1 VEHCAKSTE
10 VWRMKSLLIAVGL
23 AALAATGASAQSPNP
38 AAPST
43 KFVTLGTNGGPLSN
57 PVRSEPANAILIGRD
72 VYLVDVGDGACQQLA
87 KAGIQLAQVH
97 AVFISHLHFDHIGGL
112 SALIGLR
119 NQLGIP
125 GVLSIY
131 GPPGTKALVEGLV
144 AATVPSAEAAYGF
157 QGKPFADPASTVN
170 VIEMVDG
177 STAQAGP
184 IKVTARQNSHY
195 SFVPGSD
202 LDRRFK
208 SLSFRFDAPGRSI
221 AYTGDTGPST
231 ALEELASGADLLVS
245 EMIDLERILTPAQRS
260 GLAANTSGQDMP
272 RHLREHHITPDQV
285 GEIAA
290 RAKVH
295 SLVIT
300 HLVAPGATAAELMG
314 YHASIAQHYSGP
326 VMIANDLDVF

>member
-1 VEHCAKSTE
+1 
-10 VWRMKSLLIAVGL
+10 MKALLIGVGL
-23 AALAATGASAQSPNP
+23 AALAATAVSAQSPTP
-38 AAPST
+38 AAAAP
-43 KFVTLGTNGGPLSN
+43 KFVTLGTNGGPVSN
-57 PVRSEPANAILIGRD
+57 PLRAEPANAILIGRD

-87 KAGIQLAQVH
+87 KAGIQLAQVK

-119 NQLGIP
+119 NQLGVP

-131 GPPGTKALVEGLV
+131 GPPGTKALVEGLA
-144 AATVPSAEAAYGF
+144 AATVPSAQAAYGF
-157 QGKPFADPASTVN
+157 QDKPFADPASTLK

-184 IKVTARQNSHY
+184 LKVTARQNSHY

-202 LDRRFK
+202 LDRRYK

-231 ALEELASGADLLVS
+231 AVEQLASGADLLVS
-245 EMIDLERILTPAQRS
+245 EMIDLDRILSPAQRS
-260 GLAANTSGQDMP
+260 SLAGNTSGQDMP

-300 HLVAPGATAAELMG
+300 HLVAPGASAAELMG
-314 YHASIAQHYSGP
+314 YHARIAQHYSGP
-326 VMIANDLDVF
+326 VMIANDLDIF

>member
-1 VEHCAKSTE
+1 
-10 VWRMKSLLIAVGL
+10 MKPWLIGVVF
-23 AALAATGASAQSPNP
+23 AAFAATDVSAQSPNP
-38 AAPST
+38 AAVSP

-57 PVRSEPANAILIGRD
+57 AVRSEPANAILIGRD

-87 KAGIQLAQVH
+87 KAGIQVAQVN

-119 NQLGIP
+119 NQLGVP

-131 GPPGTKALVEGLV
+131 GPPGTKALVEGLT
-144 AATVPSAEAAYGF
+144 AATTPSAQAAYGF
-157 QGKPFADPASTVN
+157 PDKPFADPASSVK
-170 VIEMVDG
+170 VIEMLDG
-177 STAQAGP
+177 STVQAGP

-195 SFVPGSD
+195 SFAPGSD
-202 LDRRFK
+202 LDRHYK
-208 SLSFRFDAPGRSI
+208 SLSYRFDAPGRSI

-231 ALEELASGADLLVS
+231 AVEELASGADLLVS
-245 EMIDLERILTPAQRS
+245 EMIDLDRIRTPVQGSRMP
-260 GLAANTSGQDMP
+260 GNTSGQDMA
-272 RHLREHHITPDQV
+272 RHFREHHLTPDQV

-300 HLVAPGATAAELMG
+300 HLAAPGATAADLMG
-314 YHASIAQHYSGP
+314 YHAKIAQHYSGP
-326 VMIANDLDVF
+326 VMIANDLEVF